1 MWVPL
6 KKFIKKNLI
15 EKHVYLIGKL
25 ELDPCGRNDSCISH
39 ILLLFRVIYIFIK
52 CVLEQLCN
60 YTKRLDG
67 YIYINI
73 HCWVKF
79 ILTFLSYLIV

>member
-25 ELDPCGRNDSCISH
+25 ELDPCGRNDSCISY
-39 ILLLFRVIYIFIK
+39 ILLLFRVIYIYLLNVCWSSYVTIQK
-52 CVLEQLCN
+52 DWMDL
-60 YTKRLDG
+60 
-67 YIYINI
+67 YIYI
-73 HCWVKF
+73 
-79 ILTFLSYLIV
+79 Y